1 MKPSVAHEK
10 PLLPAEAPA
19 NAAPNACAKTPSPI
33 ALPKFTPGKDEPGPS
48 CSAPAKDSRMQYARD
63 RLGLLLVSPN
73 VKPQAWTSSSLTIC
87 EAPTRHDH
95 QTLLPSTSPFLPDIA
110 EPAPAPPQ
118 RSRRKEAVRC
128 DALGDNFMVYAPPQE
143 DSLYSTLRSAVKGQ
157 PDIDYKASPVQIRL
171 KTKQPCSEDLASLAK
186 TDIHA
191 LPAPTSR
198 CWPPMPGHASVSRAK
213 LRPNVST
220 PQRLNALVR
229 EMKQVKQQWMTWARL
244 TNRRNRRSNWLLRAI
259 CTHTEEQPPLPRD
272 S

>member
-1 MKPSVAHEK
+1 MKLSVAHEK

-19 NAAPNACAKTPSPI
+19 NAAPNACAETPSPI
-33 ALPKFTPGKDEPGPS
+33 ALPKLTPGKDEPGPS

-73 VKPQAWTSSSLTIC
+73 VKPQAWTSS
-87 EAPTRHDH
+87 
-95 QTLLPSTSPFLPDIA
+95 PSLPDIA
-110 EPAPAPPQ
+110 EPAPAPPK
-118 RSRRKEAVRC
+118 RSRRKEDVRC

-157 PDIDYKASPVQIRL
+157 PDIDYRASPVQIRL
-171 KTKQPCSEDLASLAK
+171 KTKQPSSEDLASLAK

-229 EMKQVKQQWMTWARL
+229 EMKQVKQQWMAWARL

-259 CTHTEEQPPLPRD
+259 CTHTEEQPPLPPD